1 MKYFPYIF
9 FFIFTISC
17 EKEELPISP
26 HQTGDVLVQQIEM
39 LQDYRYQ
46 VFYNLENN
54 EIISENLKTDWDLG
68 FENTPNGFH
77 IVLNSSTYSGLSY
90 IENQQFDDVISSNN
104 LVWSWDNPNGIL
116 DSTAFGDYRLLS
128 GFFVIDRGFDFQGSQ
143 RGFKKLK
150 IDSVNSQFYMIT
162 YSNLD
167 NSELNTFQ
175 IYKDNFYRYSCFSF
189 SDDTIIDIEPPLTEW
204 DLVFTQYTHLFS
216 DTIQPSYLVTGVL
229 SNNLNIAIDTNNNFN
244 DITYEMIGDY
254 YFKNNNDMV
263 GYNWKEY
270 DLNAGEYTVFSNIN
284 YIIQNNNN
292 KYYKLHFIDFYN
304 NLGEKGYPKFE
315 IQEL

>member
-9 FFIFTISC
+9 FFIFIISC
-17 EKEELPISP
+17 EQEELPISP
-26 HQTGDVLVQQIEM
+26 HQTGDVLAQQIEM

-104 LVWSWDNPNGIL
+104 LIWSWDNPNGSL
-116 DSTAFGDYRLLS
+116 DSTAFGDYRLFS

-150 IDSVNSQFYMIT
+150 IDSVNSQFYTIT

-244 DITYEMIGDY
+244 DINYEMIGDY
-254 YFKNNNDMV
+254 YFKNNHDMV

-284 YIIQNNNN
+284 YIIQDKND

>member
-1 MKYFPYIF
+1 MKYFYYLF
-9 FFIFTISC
+9 LFLFTISC
-17 EKEELPISP
+17 EQEELPISP

-54 EIISENLKTDWDLG
+54 EIISENLKTDWDIG

-90 IENQQFDDVISSNN
+90 IENQQFDDNISSNN
-104 LVWSWDNPNGIL
+104 LVWSFDDPNGNL
-116 DSTAFGDYRLLS
+116 ESTAFGDYRLLN
-128 GFFVIDRGFDFQGSQ
+128 GFFVIDRGFNLQGNK

-150 IDSVNSQFYMIT
+150 IDSVNSQFYTIT

-167 NSELNTFQ
+167 NSEINTFQ
-175 IYKDNFYRYSCFSF
+175 IYKDNSYRYSCFSF
-189 SDDTIIDIEPPLTEW
+189 SDNSIIDIEPPLIEW
-204 DLVFTQYTHLFS
+204 DLIFTQYTHLFS
-216 DTIQPSYLVTGVL
+216 DTTQTSYLVTGVL

-270 DLNAGEYTVFSNIN
+270 DLNAGEYTVLSNIN
-284 YIIQNNNN
+284 YIIQDNNN

-304 NLGEKGYPKFE
+304 TQGEKGYPKFE